1 MLAAMCGVYFA
12 FGVILLAIPPMVNE
26 VRGDLGISRSGLGLA
41 LGAWPFIYIFTAPPA
56 GRMIDRIGMSRAI
69 TIGIALIT
77 VSGLIQA
84 SAQGLPTLWV
94 AIAIIGI
101 GGPLISASAP
111 KLVADWFDDPKE
123 RPFAVGLYT
132 SAPALG
138 GVFALILT
146 NAFLLPV
153 LGSWRRVVLTESAV
167 CVVALLVWVAVSHSA
182 PEPPSDDSGPV
193 ATADDGS
200 VRSLLASRGV
210 RLALVLGLGSFFV
223 NQALGNWLPNILE
236 EGSGLSANVAS
247 NVAGIA
253 LAIGI
258 AARLAVPGLATGE
271 RRALVLSSVMGVMA
285 VSLVAMTV
293 HAPGLVITAALVLGV
308 RSALNSLVIVVLM
321 EADGVT
327 RANMGTANGLWFSI
341 AEIGGAAGP
350 VTVGVISDSS
360 AGFEGALVVLAAVLS
375 LLVVVTVVDD
385 RWHRAQRVSPT
396 PRAPRR

>member
-12 FGVILLAIPPMVNE
+12 FGVILLAIPPMVND
-26 VRGDLGISRSGLGLA
+26 VRGDLGISRGGLGFA

-56 GRMIDRIGMSRAI
+56 GRMIDRIGMRRAI

-84 SAQGLPTLWV
+84 SARGLATLWV
-94 AIAIIGI
+94 AIAIIGV

-111 KLVADWFDDPKE
+111 KLVADWFADPKE

-138 GVFALILT
+138 GVFALVLT

-153 LGSWRRVVLTESAV
+153 LGSWRRVLLVESAV
-167 CVVALLVWVAVSHSA
+167 CIVALLVWIAVSHSA
-182 PEPPSDDSGPV
+182 PEPPSDDGGPI
-193 ATADDGS
+193 APADDGS

-285 VSLVAMTV
+285 VSLVVMTV
-293 HAPGLVITAALVLGV
+293 HEPGIVITAALVLGV

-360 AGFEGALVVLAAVLS
+360 AGFEGALVVLAAVLA

-385 RWHRAQRVSPT
+385 RWHRAQRVSAT
-396 PRAPRR
+396 PRAPHR